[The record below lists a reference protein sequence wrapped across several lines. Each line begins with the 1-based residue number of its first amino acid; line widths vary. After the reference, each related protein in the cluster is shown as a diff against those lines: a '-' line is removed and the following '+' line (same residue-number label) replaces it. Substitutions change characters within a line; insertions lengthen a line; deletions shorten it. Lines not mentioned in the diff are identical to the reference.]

1 MSNKLVIIGA
11 GGHGKVVADI
21 AAKSGYEIV
30 GFLDENPTIGT
41 CCGYPI
47 LGGVEQIVR
56 YRDECCFVI
65 AIGSNEAR
73 CAIAAQYDVEWT
85 TLIHPAAVVG
95 AGVTIG
101 VGTVVMATAVISP
114 AATVGAHCIINTG
127 AVVEHDSCVGN
138 FVHIAPKVALG
149 GTVCVG
155 DGSQIGIG
163 ACVKNNITITE
174 NVQVGAGAA
183 VIHSIEESGTYAGV
197 PARRI
202 R

>member
-1 MSNKLVIIGA
+1 MSHKLVIIGA

-21 AAKSGYEIV
+21 AVKSGYEIV
-30 GFLDENPTIGT
+30 GFLDEDPTIGT
-41 CCGYPI
+41 CCGHPI
-47 LGGVEQIVR
+47 LGGMEQVSR

-73 CAIAAQYDVEWT
+73 RAIAARYDVEWA
-85 TLIHPAAVVG
+85 TLIHPAAVIGMDVK
-95 AGVTIG
+95 IG

-127 AVVEHDSCVGN
+127 AVVEHDNYLGD

-155 DGSQIGIG
+155 SGTQIGIG
-163 ACVKNNITITE
+163 ACVKNNTTITE
-174 NVQVGAGAA
+174 NVQIGAGAV
-183 VIHSIEESGTYAGV
+183 VIHSIEESGIYAGV
-197 PARRI
+197 PARKMR
-202 R
+202 

>member
-1 MSNKLVIIGA
+1 MSNKLVILGA
-11 GGHGKVVADI
+11 GGHGKVVADV
-21 AAKSGYEIV
+21 AAKNGYEIV

-41 CCGYPI
+41 CCGYPV
-47 LGGVEQIVR
+47 LGGIEQIDR

-73 CAIAAQYDVEWT
+73 RTIASQYDVEWA
-85 TLIHPAAVVG
+85 TLIHPAAVIG
-95 AGVTIG
+95 ADVTIG

-114 AATVGAHCIINTG
+114 AATVGSHSIINTG
-127 AVVEHDSCVGN
+127 AVVEHDSRVGD

-149 GTVCVG
+149 GTVFVG
-155 DGSQIGIG
+155 NGTQIGIG
-163 ACVKNNITITE
+163 ACVKNNTTITE
-174 NVQVGAGAA
+174 NVQVGAGAV

-197 PARRI
+197 PARKI